1 MKPKPNLLFFIFS
14 LVAIAEI
21 SLLANDG
28 ESYRYL
34 TKPLIIPSL
43 AAIYL
48 TSVRTKIN
56 PLKDA
61 LLWGLAFSWMGDLLL
76 QKEAYFVPGLA
87 SFLTAHV
94 FYIFFFSRTVS
105 QQTSF
110 FKLRPVMLIAV
121 IAYLVELL
129 YLLWPHL
136 GEMKIPVALY
146 GVTISVMLS
155 AALWQYQKLDN
166 QTALFFVI
174 GALLFVISDSIL
186 ALNKFRSPFEQSGI
200 FIMSTYI
207 LAQLFIV
214 IGAIRYRNTIDS
226 SLSEEA

>member
-1 MKPKPNLLFFIFS
+1 MKPNYLFFLFS

-21 SLLANDG
+21 SLLAQDG
-28 ESYRYL
+28 EAYRYL
-34 TKPLIIPSL
+34 TKPLIIPTL
-43 AAIYL
+43 AATYIVSL
-48 TSVRTKIN
+48 RVKKIIW
-56 PLKDA
+56 KDA
-61 LLWGLAFSWMGDLLL
+61 LLWGLFFSWIGDLLL

-121 IAYLVELL
+121 MAYLVELL

-174 GALLFVISDSIL
+174 GALMFVISDSIL
-186 ALNKFRSPFEQSGI
+186 ALNKFRSPFAQSGI

-214 IGAIRYRNTIDS
+214 IGAIRYRNTIHS
-226 SLSEEA
+226 SVADEA